1 MQKEMMIN
9 YNQMR
14 LKNEWEIDSMVS
26 KLGLQFHSLGPRKK
40 IKGVSSIRE
49 ATEEKLTFCW
59 YESDK
64 ALSSIANSNAGVIL
78 CRTNLEDR
86 IKSDPAFMMKIR
98 EQQLLFLDNP
108 RLTFVQLMNQI
119 LPNKRTS
126 SVSELAIIFDSS
138 KMGSNCYIGD
148 FAKIG
153 DNCTVGN
160 NTVIGDGVKLVQNC
174 SVGNNCTIQPGVI
187 IGADGFAFERH
198 TSGKLERF
206 PHVGGVRIGNN
217 VEICSNTSIARGS
230 LSDTIIQD
238 GTKIDALVHIAHNV
252 VIGKNCEL
260 TAGTI
265 IGGSTTIGN
274 MCWTGLNCT
283 IKDNIKIGDSVIVAS
298 GGSVIRDIQT
308 GDIVAGVPARSIKDK
323 VTTNQLFLMRG
334 QPQKQE

>member
-1 MQKEMMIN
+1 MMIN
-9 YNQMR
+9 YDKTRMI
-14 LKNEWEIDSMVS
+14 NEYEIDSMVS
-26 KLGLQFHSLGPRKK
+26 KLGLQYHSLGPRIR

-49 ATEEKLTFCW
+49 ATEDKLTFCW
-59 YESDK
+59 YEGDK
-64 ALSSIANSNAGVIL
+64 ALSSIVNSDAGVIL
-78 CRTNLEDR
+78 CRTTLEDR
-86 IKSDPAFMMKIR
+86 IKSNPAIMAKTR

-108 RLTFVQLMNQI
+108 RMVFVQLMNQI

-126 SVSELAIIFDSS
+126 GISKLAIISDDTEV
-138 KMGSNCYIGD
+138 GSNCYIGD
-148 FAKIG
+148 FVKIG
-153 DNCTVGN
+153 DNCTVGE

-174 SVGNNCTIQPGVI
+174 SVGNNCTVQPGVI
-187 IGADGFAFERH
+187 IGADGFAFERY
-198 TSGKLERF
+198 TSGELERF
-206 PHVGGVRIGNN
+206 PHAGGVRIGNN

-252 VIGKNCEL
+252 FVGKNCEL

-265 IGGSTTIGN
+265 IGGSTTIGD

-298 GGSVIRDIQT
+298 GASVIRDVQT
-308 GDIVAGVPARSIKDK
+308 GDIVAGVPAKSIKDK